1 MKMRKTIVGI
11 LKYLIL
17 SAVLILAVFPIFY
30 TIMGSFKT
38 NMEIMTEPAKIFP
51 ASFTMDNYITA
62 MQASEFNIL
71 SMLKNSIIYSGLTVL
86 IMVAVASTSAYVFAK
101 GNFPGKN
108 QIFAVFVAMMF
119 VVTGGVTIYATFE
132 VYNFFHIPRNLW
144 SLVALSIFTMPTA
157 NMYLVKGYIESLPHE
172 IFEAAKIDGCGFMGS
187 FWKIAF
193 PLLKPIIATIIILG
207 FQGSWN
213 AYIMPTI
220 FTVNNPEQA
229 TLMVGLMA
237 LKNAGSAAT
246 SWNLMLAGCVV
257 AMIPVL
263 VVYAFCNKYFVEG
276 IAAGAVKG

>member
-1 MKMRKTIVGI
+1 MKIRKTLLGL
-11 LKYLIL
+11 LKYLVLSVIL
-17 SAVLILAVFPIFY
+17 IIAVFPIFY
-30 TIMGSFKT
+30 TVMGSFKT

-51 ASFTMDNYITA
+51 KNFAFDNYIIA
-62 MQASEFNIL
+62 MNESDYNL
-71 SMLKNSIIYSGLTVL
+71 LTMLKNSIIYSALSVL
-86 IMVAVASTSAYVFAK
+86 IMVTIASSSAYVFAK
-101 GNFPGKN
+101 GSFPLKKH
-108 QIFAVFVAMMF
+108 IFAVFVAMMF
-119 VVTGGVTIYATFE
+119 VTTGGVTIYATFE
-132 VYNFFHIPRNLW
+132 VYNFFNVPRNLW
-144 SLVALSIFTMPTA
+144 SLVALGVFTMPTA
-157 NMYLVKGYIESLPHE
+157 NMYLVKGYIESLPNE
-172 IFEAAKIDGCGFMGS
+172 IFESAKIDGCGFMAV
-187 FWKIAF
+187 FMKIVF

-237 LKNAGSAAT
+237 LKNSGNAAT

-263 VVYAFCNKYFVEG
+263 IVYGVCNKYFVEG